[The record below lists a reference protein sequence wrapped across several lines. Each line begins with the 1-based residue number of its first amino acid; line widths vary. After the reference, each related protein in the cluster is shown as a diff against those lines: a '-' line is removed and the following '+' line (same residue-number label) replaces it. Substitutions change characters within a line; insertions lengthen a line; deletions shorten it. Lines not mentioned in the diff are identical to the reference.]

1 MAVIFKDMI
10 GREVVLEKMP
20 ERIVSLVPSQT
31 ELLYEM
37 GVGDKVVGQTVFC
50 IHPESGYKTTTKV
63 GGTKKIKYDV
73 IAELKPDLI
82 ICNKEENTKE
92 IVETLAKSYPVWVS
106 DIYNLKDNSEMIL
119 KIGNLVD
126 QLPKALKIV
135 KEIEKNFSY
144 LIFENKQKC
153 LYLIWKDPY
162 IGVAN
167 NTFINEMLKY
177 AGFKNVLEHKKR
189 YPEITIEAMK
199 ELNPEIVLLSSEPY
213 PFAEKHIAELQL
225 IFPKSEIKLVDGE
238 MFSWYGSRLI
248 NAPEYFATLL
258 TEN

>member
-1 MAVIFKDMI
+1 MSAQFTDMI
-10 GREVVLEKMP
+10 GRQVVLEKAP
-20 ERIVSLVPSQT
+20 ERIISLVPSQT
-31 ELLYEM
+31 ELLYAL

-50 IHPESGYKTTTKV
+50 IHPEEGFKTTTKV
-63 GGTKKIKYDV
+63 GGTKKVKYDV

-126 QLPKALKIV
+126 QFPKALEIV

-144 LIFENKQKC
+144 LMFEQKKQC

-162 IGVAN
+162 IAVAS
-167 NTFINEMLKY
+167 NTFIHEMLGY
-177 AGFKNVLEHKKR
+177 AGFENCLSHKKR
-189 YPEITIEAMK
+189 YPEIDIETMK
-199 ELNPEIVLLSSEPY
+199 GLDPEVVLLSSEPY
-213 PFAEKHIAELQL
+213 PFAEKHMAELQL
-225 IFPKSEIKLVDGE
+225 IYPKADIKLVDGE
-238 MFSWYGSRLI
+238 MFSWYGSRI
-248 NAPEYFATLL
+248 AHAPEYFAAMFNT
-258 TEN
+258 N

>member
-1 MAVIFKDMI
+1 MSHTFTDMI
-10 GREVVLEKMP
+10 GRHVVLEKVP

-31 ELLYEM
+31 ELLYAL
-37 GVGDKVVGQTVFC
+37 GVGGKVVGQTVFC
-50 IHPESGYKTTTKV
+50 IHPDEGSKSTTKV
-63 GGTKKIKYDV
+63 GGTKKVKYDV

-126 QLPKALKIV
+126 QLPKALEIV

-144 LIFENKQKC
+144 LSFEKKERC

-162 IGVAN
+162 IAVAA
-167 NTFINEMLKY
+167 NTFINEMLHY
-177 AGFKNVLEHKKR
+177 AGFENILGHKKR
-189 YPEITIEAMK
+189 YPEIELESMK
-199 ELNPEIVLLSSEPY
+199 SFNPKYILLSSEPF
-213 PFAEKHIAELQL
+213 PFTEKHIEAIQL
-225 IFPKSEIKLVDGE
+225 IFPDAQVKLVDGE
-238 MFSWYGSRLI
+238 MFSWYGSRLAH
-248 NAPEYFATLL
+248 APEYFASLL
-258 TEN
+258 NSN

>member
-1 MAVIFKDMI
+1 MSEQFTDMI
-10 GREVVLEKMP
+10 GRQVVLEKAP

-31 ELLYEM
+31 ELLYAL

-50 IHPESGYKTTTKV
+50 IHPEECFKTTTKV

-73 IAELKPDLI
+73 IAELQPDLI

-126 QLPKALKIV
+126 QFPKALEIV
-135 KEIEKNFSY
+135 KEIEKHFSY
-144 LIFENKQKC
+144 LMFEQKKQC

-162 IGVAN
+162 IAVAA
-167 NTFINEMLKY
+167 NTFIHEMLGY
-177 AGFKNVLEHKKR
+177 AGFENCLAHKKR
-189 YPEITIEAMK
+189 YPEIDLETMK
-199 ELNPEIVLLSSEPY
+199 GLDPEVVLLSSEPY
-213 PFAEKHIAELQL
+213 PFAEKHMAELQL
-225 IFPKSEIKLVDGE
+225 IFPKALIKLVDGE
-238 MFSWYGSRLI
+238 MFSWYGSRIAL
-248 NAPEYFATLL
+248 APEYFASLHT
-258 TEN
+258 